1 MRDFEA
7 EERINRAL
15 RARRRAEIRKR
26 RRRRARIKRALVL
39 GGTGLGLFLIIL
51 AGVGLVKM
59 ITGRHA
65 QAAEQTADTGKDAQT
80 GGGKTGSLAGALAS
94 SGTLQAVNK
103 ELFGEG
109 AEAEAV
115 EASAAWPC

>member
-65 QAAEQTADTGKDAQT
+65 QAAEQTADTGRMHRQE
-80 GGGKTGSLAGALAS
+80 
-94 SGTLQAVNK
+94 K
-103 ELFGEG
+103 EKQEVLRVRWLLRERFRL
-109 AEAEAV
+109 
-115 EASAAWPC
+115 